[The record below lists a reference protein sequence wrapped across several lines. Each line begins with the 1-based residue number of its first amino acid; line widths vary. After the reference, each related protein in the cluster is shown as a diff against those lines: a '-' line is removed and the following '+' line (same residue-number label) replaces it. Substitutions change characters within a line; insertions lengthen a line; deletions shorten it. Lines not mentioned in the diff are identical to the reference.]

1 MYTRGEHVHPWR
13 SIGPEVCSQQGFLL
27 HTSFS
32 SVLGEPDKREVPG
45 LSTGAAL
52 RVRCWSTG
60 RSMVGQGAFE
70 KAMVKKPGGFGAS
83 TAPRFKEK
91 PRDASPSTS
100 YSPEISKNYIEKKR
114 SANVSGGGFGA
125 SKVSRFEEPK
135 PERFAPPKTGVKPSR
150 TALPPSSDYFEVL
163 AAIEESVANPP
174 PNEMGMAAA
183 DAAWLARNA
192 TAEGV
197 VTLPCGLQYKELARG
212 RAGASPLLDTPCE
225 CTYESFLLD
234 GTLFDSS
241 FVRGRTFDFVPSQMC
256 QGWTVAMQLMG
267 EGDRWE
273 LYVPSHM
280 AYGDEGLKSQARG
293 QFVPPGAALVFVLTI
308 LKIHGPSRP
317 KARRPPPGHPAA
329 VRAVPAE
336 QRAPSRAPRL
346 PPQPP
351 PPLKSPPSAA
361 PRSPRGACSSSSSSS
376 DSKTAALQA
385 TAAAQQLEPF
395 LPADTFAGVR
405 AGYVFK
411 RGERG
416 VGYYADGFLVAG
428 AATSA
433 PVPAPSAF
441 EPAPSAGRGALPPG
455 WFAADAGGV
464 TYYYTASGQ
473 RQWERPTSPAPAV
486 GPPPQAPVAAAGED
500 TGPTDGDG
508 AGWLGS
514 LGGWFR

>member
-1 MYTRGEHVHPWR
+1 
-13 SIGPEVCSQQGFLL
+13 
-27 HTSFS
+27 
-32 SVLGEPDKREVPG
+32 
-45 LSTGAAL
+45 
-52 RVRCWSTG
+52 
-60 RSMVGQGAFE
+60 MVGQGAFE

-83 TAPRFKEK
+83 TAPRFKET
-91 PRDASPSTS
+91 RDASPTSTS

-241 FVRGRTFDFVPSQMC
+241 FARGRTFDFVPSQMC

-273 LYVPSHM
+273 
-280 AYGDEGLKSQARG
+280 
-293 QFVPPGAALVFVLTI
+293 
-308 LKIHGPSRP
+308 
-317 KARRPPPGHPAA
+317 
-329 VRAVPAE
+329 RA
-336 QRAPSRAPRL
+336 
-346 PPQPP
+346 
-351 PPLKSPPSAA
+351 
-361 PRSPRGACSSSSSSS
+361 
-376 DSKTAALQA
+376 T
-385 TAAAQQLEPF
+385 
-395 LPADTFAGVR
+395 
-405 AGYVFK
+405 
-411 RGERG
+411 
-416 VGYYADGFLVAG
+416 
-428 AATSA
+428 
-433 PVPAPSAF
+433 
-441 EPAPSAGRGALPPG
+441 
-455 WFAADAGGV
+455 
-464 TYYYTASGQ
+464 
-473 RQWERPTSPAPAV
+473 
-486 GPPPQAPVAAAGED
+486 
-500 TGPTDGDG
+500 
-508 AGWLGS
+508 
-514 LGGWFR
+514 

>member
-1 MYTRGEHVHPWR
+1 MLWYGSSPR
-13 SIGPEVCSQQGFLL
+13 SIFTAGKIL
-27 HTSFS
+27 HTSDT
-32 SVLGEPDKREVPG
+32 SVLGAHEREVPLKG

-52 RVRCWSTG
+52 RVRCCSSG

-91 PRDASPSTS
+91 PRDASPTSTS

-241 FVRGRTFDFVPSQMC
+241 FARGRTFDFVPSQMC

-280 AYGDEGLKSQARG
+280 AYGDEGLQSQARG

-308 LKIHGPSRP
+308 LKVNGPSLPSSCCMQVLTTAHRLP
-317 KARRPPPGHPAA
+317 HRL
-329 VRAVPAE
+329 RAQA
-336 QRAPSRAPRL
+336 APRL
-346 PPQPP
+346 DVHRWDTRPVCAQF
-351 PPLKSPPSAA
+351 PLSSGHRHGRRGCRPSHRRHSRRRRQQHPGRLKAPAAAAAAAIRSRRRCRRQRRRRSRSPSSPRTPLQACGRAMSSSVGSAA
-361 PRSPRGACSSSSSSS
+361 
-376 DSKTAALQA
+376 
-385 TAAAQQLEPF
+385 
-395 LPADTFAGVR
+395 
-405 AGYVFK
+405 
-411 RGERG
+411 
-416 VGYYADGFLVAG
+416 LVTTWT
-428 AATSA
+428 ATS
-433 PVPAPSAF
+433 
-441 EPAPSAGRGALPPG
+441 
-455 WFAADAGGV
+455 WHH
-464 TYYYTASGQ
+464 Q
-473 RQWERPTSPAPAV
+473 H
-486 GPPPQAPVAAAGED
+486 
-500 TGPTDGDG
+500 
-508 AGWLGS
+508 
-514 LGGWFR
+514 

>member
-1 MYTRGEHVHPWR
+1 MFTAGFSPSHLFFECF
-13 SIGPEVCSQQGFLL
+13 GCSRQ
-27 HTSFS
+27 
-32 SVLGEPDKREVPG
+32 KREVPG

-83 TAPRFKEK
+83 TAPRFKDNV
-91 PRDASPSTS
+91 PSSTS

-241 FVRGRTFDFVPSQMC
+241 FARGRTFDFVPSQMC

-308 LKIHGPSRP
+308 LKVHGPSRP

-385 TAAAQQLEPF
+385 TAAAAQLEPF

-500 TGPTDGDG
+500 SGSTDGDG